1 MRRLDDLAAKF
12 EKLNIPDVDF
22 DAYLKSAQD
31 DTQKIRLVSDYIDD
45 LQEFLDRGDEVSGT
59 QFPFAKLHGLFGFR
73 DSEVTLW
80 TGYNGHKKSMMLG
93 YVVLKSFL
101 ANNEKTCIASFEMK
115 PVKTITR
122 MVRQFSHKSKL
133 ISDDYA
139 DFISY
144 AGNRFYILDQMGG
157 MTPTRLYGVI
167 TYCAKEL
174 GIKHF
179 VIDSLM
185 RVIAGEDDHN
195 AQKDFI
201 VKLCEIANATGIH
214 IHIVHHT
221 KKGNEEKPS
230 GRYDAKGSGAISDNV
245 HNSITVWANKNKLK
259 DMPDV
264 ILSCD
269 KQREGE
275 WEGRIA
281 LNFDAASLNFTES
294 YQGANHDH

>member
-1 MRRLDDLAAKF
+1 MSKLEEMAKKLDLAA
-12 EKLNIPDVDF
+12 IPNVDF
-22 DAYLKSAQD
+22 DAYMNASKD
-31 DTQKIRLVSDYIDD
+31 DNQKIKRVSEYIDELED
-45 LQEFLDRGDEVSGT
+45 FINSGDQVSGT
-59 QFPFAKLHGLFGFR
+59 QFPFAKLHSLFGFR

-93 YVVLKSFL
+93 FVVLKSFL
-101 ANNEKTCIASFEMK
+101 ATQERTCIASFEMK

-122 MVRQFSHKSKL
+122 MVRQFSYTSNPA
-133 ISDDYA
+133 DTDYA
-139 DFISY
+139 NFIDF
-144 AGNRFYILDQMGG
+144 AADKLYILDQMGG
-157 MTPTRLYGVI
+157 MTPQRLYGVI

-201 VKLCEIANATGIH
+201 VKLCEISNATGIH

-221 KKGNEEKPS
+221 KKGDENKPS

-264 ILSCD
+264 ILTCD

-281 LNFDAASLNFTES
+281 LNFDSQTLNFTES
-294 YQGANHDH
+294 FGGASA

>member
-1 MRRLDDLAAKF
+1 MNKLEAIA
-12 EKLNIPDVDF
+12 EKLNAAKLPDIDYE
-22 DAYLKSAQD
+22 AYLKSSKS
-31 DTQKIRLVSDYIDD
+31 DTQKIKLVSEYSDD
-45 LQEFLDRGDEVSGT
+45 IQEYLDKGDEISGT

-93 YVVLKSFL
+93 FVVLKSFL
-101 ANNEKTCIASFEMK
+101 ANSEKTCIASFEMK
-115 PVKTITR
+115 PVKTIAR
-122 MVRQFSHKSKL
+122 MVRQFSHVSNPQENE
-133 ISDDYA
+133 YV
-139 DFISY
+139 DFIEHV
-144 AGNRFYILDQMGG
+144 GRNFYILDQMGG
-157 MTPTRLYGVI
+157 MTPQRLYGVI

-174 GIKHF
+174 GVKHF

-185 RVIAGEDDHN
+185 RIVAGEDDHN

-201 VKLCEIANATGIH
+201 VKLCEISNATGIH

-221 KKGNEEKPS
+221 KKGDENKPS

-245 HNSITVWANKNKLK
+245 HNSITVWSNKNKQTE
-259 DMPDV
+259 MPDV

-281 LNFDAASLNFTES
+281 LNFDPVTLNFTE
-294 YQGANHDH
+294 AFV